1 MVGEG
6 PRCERGA
13 PDDLVGR
20 DEEVHRLLEF
30 VGQVATDGG
39 SLALAGG
46 PGLGKTALLDVA
58 ATAAERAGMRV
69 VRAAGAE
76 FLLDLSFA
84 TVTSLIK
91 PLAEHLSGLPVHQ
104 QQLIAGMLGH
114 EADVVSDHLWRFNA
128 VLDLLRTA
136 AEDRPLLLVVDD
148 LHWAD
153 LASATLLSFL
163 ARRLSGTRVGLL
175 GAVRT
180 GVHSSFARDA
190 VDVHEL
196 QPLGEPAAVTLV
208 ATRFPLLGARATR
221 SILAVARGNP
231 LALLELPQ
239 ALSGSSARE
248 ALPATAAA
256 LPLTRRLQALYA
268 GRVEAL
274 PTSTRRALLLAALQ
288 GGGDIAVVAAADRA
302 FTMADVAP
310 AERSGLVTVDPDGGR
325 LTFHHPLVRSTVVQ
339 LASTTDRRS
348 AHAALSDVLQD
359 DPVRRAHH
367 LAEAAAGPDEAVAA
381 LLEVSA
387 QEVLR
392 RGDAVG
398 AFVAL
403 LRAADLTVAGEERG
417 RRLAAAAYVGADVA
431 GDLRSAAQLLVEARR
446 ADPTVR
452 GSLRAAV
459 AASHVLINIDG
470 DLNMAH
476 RLLAGVLHD
485 TPSPPAGA
493 HVDGCEEA
501 LLLLLELCLFAGRPD
516 FWSSC
521 RSLLDRF
528 PEALPPVSHVLAQLL
543 GDPAGVDEHHV
554 HVVEAAVRELPSE
567 TDPRVI
573 EQVCTAAW
581 AMDRAGSCRD
591 ALWRLV
597 RDGRSGGAVATA
609 ISAMSTLA
617 SDAYCTGQW
626 EQCEALVEEGLQLC
640 DEHGYELLRWSFLFA
655 RAMVCAARGQFEVVP
670 ALVEEIDAW
679 AAPRGMLAVSAY
691 ARQVEVLAALGAGDV
706 DRAFRQ
712 AAAVSAP
719 GTLVVGVPQALFLT
733 LDLVVA
739 AVESGRPEQARK
751 HAAVVRSAGISRHA
765 PRLRLLTA
773 ASVAVSGDSE
783 HAEERY
789 RQALALPGVAAWP
802 FDAARVQL
810 LLGEHLHRLHGG
822 EAGRGPLTQAHA
834 TLRRLGADPWTAR
847 AAAALRAAGSSTA
860 AFTVPVQL
868 SAQELAIARLAAAGL
883 SNRQIGERLYLS
895 HRTIGAHL
903 YRIFPKLGI
912 TTRAALRDVLDRD
925 QAVAP
930 RAEAAR

>member
-1 MVGEG
+1 MGVDG
-6 PRCERGA
+6 PRRRDSA

-20 DEEVHRLLEF
+20 DEDVHLLLEF
-30 VGQVATDGG
+30 VRQAAVDGG

-46 PGLGKTALLDVA
+46 PGLGKSALLEVA
-58 ATAAERAGMRV
+58 AAAAERAGVRV
-69 VRAAGAE
+69 VRTACAE

-84 TVTSLIK
+84 TLASLVQ
-91 PLAEHLSGLPVHQ
+91 PLGSYVGRLDPQQ

-114 EADVVSDHLWRFNA
+114 EPDVVTDHLRRFNA

-136 AEDRPLLLVVDD
+136 AEDRPLLVVIDD

-153 LASATLLSFL
+153 RASATLLSFL

-175 GAVRT
+175 GALRT
-180 GVHSSFARDA
+180 EAPSFFARDGI
-190 VDVHEL
+190 DVHEL
-196 QPLGEPAAVTLV
+196 QPLTEPAAVTLV
-208 ATRFPLLGARATR
+208 STRFPLLGARATR
-221 SILAVARGNP
+221 SILAEAEGNP

-239 ALSGSSARE
+239 ALTASNARE
-248 ALPATAAA
+248 AVPETAAA
-256 LPLTRRLQALYA
+256 LPLTRRLQAIYA
-268 GRVEAL
+268 GRVETL
-274 PTSTRRALLLAALQ
+274 PVATRRALLLAALQ
-288 GGGDIAVVAAADRA
+288 GGGDIAVVAAADNA

-310 AERSGLVTVDPDGGR
+310 AERSGLVAVDPDGR
-325 LTFHHPLVRSTVVQ
+325 KLSFRHPLVRSTVVQ
-339 LASTTDRRS
+339 LASTADRRS
-348 AHAALSDVLQD
+348 AHAALSDVLRS

-367 LAEAAAGPDEAVAA
+367 LAEAAEGPDEQVAA
-381 LLEVSA
+381 LLEESA

-392 RGDAVG
+392 RGDAIG
-398 AFVAL
+398 AFTAL
-403 LRAADLTVAGEERG
+403 LRSADLTVAPEERG
-417 RRLAAAAYVGADVA
+417 RRLAAAAFIGADIS
-431 GDLRSAAQLLVEARR
+431 GDLRAAAQLLVEARR
-446 ADPTVR
+446 TDATVR

-459 AASHVLINIDG
+459 AAAHVLINVDG
-470 DLNMAH
+470 NLDMAH

-485 TPSPPAGA
+485 TPSPPPGG

-516 FWSSC
+516 FWGSC

-528 PEALPPVSHVLAQLL
+528 PEALPPVLHVLAQLL

-554 HVVEAAVRELPSE
+554 QVVEAAVRELPSE
-567 TDPRVI
+567 ADPRVI

-581 AMDRAGSCRD
+581 FMDRAGSCRD

-609 ISAMSTLA
+609 ISAMTTLA
-617 SDAYCTGQW
+617 SDAYYTGQW
-626 EQCEALVEEGLQLC
+626 EQCEELVEEGLALC

-655 RAMVCAARGQFEVVP
+655 RAMVSAARGQFDVVP
-670 ALVEEIDAW
+670 ALVDEIDAW

-691 ARQVEVLAALGAGDV
+691 ARQVEVLAALGKGDV
-706 DRAFRQ
+706 DRAFTQ
-712 AAAVSAP
+712 AGAVCAP

-739 AVESGRPEQARK
+739 AVESGRVEQARR

-773 ASVAVSGDSE
+773 ASVAVTADDE
-783 HAEERY
+783 QAEALY
-789 RQALALPGVAAWP
+789 RQALALPGISAWP
-802 FDAARVQL
+802 FDTARVQL
-810 LLGEHLHRLHGG
+810 LLGEHLHRFHGG
-822 EAGRGPLTQAHA
+822 DAGRGPLTQAHA

-860 AFTVPVQL
+860 AFTVPVHL
-868 SAQELAIARLAAAGL
+868 TEQELEIARLAAAGL

-912 TTRAALRDVLDRD
+912 TTRAALRDVLDR
-925 QAVAP
+925 AGAAP
-930 RAEAAR
+930 PGPEAAD